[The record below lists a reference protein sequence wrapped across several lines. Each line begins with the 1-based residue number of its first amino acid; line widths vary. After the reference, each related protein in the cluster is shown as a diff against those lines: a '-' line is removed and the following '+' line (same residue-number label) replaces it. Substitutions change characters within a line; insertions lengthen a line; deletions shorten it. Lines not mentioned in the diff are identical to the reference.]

1 MTTRILP
8 AVGDPDAARSVT
20 TLLSQ
25 LPDAEPGAPVGDSTQ
40 LIDTLARLAA

>member
-8 AVGDPDAARSVT
+8 AVGDADAARSVT

-25 LPDAEPGAPVGDSTQ
+25 LPDAEAGGAGG
-40 LIDTLARLAA
+40 